1 MSITLAILVFLL
13 LVIAFF
19 THIFS
24 FPANWFIILIL
35 GAWSWI
41 TPESPLTLTTF
52 LIFVAVAFLG
62 ECIEFAL
69 QALGASKYG
78 ASSSGN
84 WGAFAGAIFGAILGA
99 PFFLGL
105 GALFGAVGGAYLG
118 CLGVEVMNHRPFADA
133 KKAALGAMIG
143 KVLGLAV
150 KIGIGIAFLVHAF
163 DLLFLT

>member
-1 MSITLAILVFLL
+1 MSTTLAILIFLL
-13 LVIAFF
+13 LIIAFF

-41 TPESPLTLTTF
+41 TPEFPLTLTTF
-52 LIFVAVAFLG
+52 LVFVAVAFLG

-84 WGAFAGAIFGAILGA
+84 WGAFAGAILGAILGA

-105 GALFGAVGGAYLG
+105 GALFGAIGGAYLG
-118 CLGVEVMNHRPFADA
+118 CLGVEVMNHRPFTEA

-143 KVLGLAV
+143 KVLGLAI
-150 KIGIGIAFLVHAF
+150 KIGIGVAFLIHAF
-163 DLLFLT
+163 ELLFLT

>member
-1 MSITLAILVFLL
+1 MSITLAILIFLL

-41 TPESPLTLTTF
+41 SPGSPFTLTTF

-105 GALFGAVGGAYLG
+105 GALFGAIGGAYLG
-118 CLGVEVMNHRPFADA
+118 CLGVELMNHRPYAAA
-133 KKAALGAMIG
+133 KKAALGAMLG

-150 KIGIGIAFLVHAF
+150 KIGIGIVFLVHAF
-163 DLLFLT
+163 KLLFLT

>member
-13 LVIAFF
+13 LLIAFF

-41 TPESPLTLTTF
+41 TPEFPFTLTTF

-105 GALFGAVGGAYLG
+105 GALFGAIGGAYLG

-133 KKAALGAMIG
+133 KKAAMGAMIG

-163 DLLFLT
+163 ELLFLM

>member
-1 MSITLAILVFLL
+1 MSITLAIITFLL
-13 LVIAFF
+13 LVIAFS

-35 GAWSWI
+35 GFWAWI
-41 TPESPLTLTTF
+41 TPESTLTPSTF
-52 LIFVAVAFLG
+52 LIFVVVAFIG

-69 QALGASKYG
+69 QVVGARKYG

-105 GALFGAVGGAYLG
+105 GALLGAVGGAYLG
-118 CLGVEVMNHRPFADA
+118 CLGVELMNHRPLADA

-143 KVLGLAV
+143 KVLGLAI

-163 DLLFLT
+163 QLLFGN